1 MERVPFDRY
10 DERTMILKYFT
21 WKEWAYT
28 AVCGFFVIVQVYLDL
43 RIPEYMTVITD
54 AIMNHSPVDV
64 VYGYGADMVICALV
78 SMVVSF
84 LATIMSVLAA
94 TSLCR
99 SLRQRLFDK
108 VGEFTP
114 QDVENFS
121 VDSLITR
128 STNDVTQVQQFIV
141 RAMQTVIRVPII
153 SVWALVKISG
163 SEWEWTAVTAAG
175 VIIMVVLMGSII
187 WYTRPRFKR
196 VPKLTDS
203 INHFSLE
210 HLTGIRV
217 VRAYNAESFQE
228 KNFKEASDALKDN
241 SINIWKKAGL
251 LPGISGGINNLL
263 TVAIYW
269 LGIVLISGSEPSHQT
284 VLFSDMIVF
293 SSYAGQILNAFMRLA
308 MLIQYSARA
317 MESSRRIQELIN
329 YAPCIEDGSYLGDGT
344 DPGTVEFDHVCFE
357 YPGTGAEVLH
367 DISFR
372 IERGQTVAI
381 MGATGSG
388 KSTLMNLILR
398 FYRATEGKVT
408 VSGVDVNE
416 YDRRNLY
423 RQVSYVPQVNTI
435 FTGTVEHNVNY
446 GSTSAERDMDDIRM
460 AESIAQASEFV
471 DELEGRESFHITE
484 EGRNLSGGQR
494 QRISIARAVCKDAP
508 IWILD
513 DPFSALD
520 FLTDKKLRS
529 SIEIERKDPTK
540 ILVAQ
545 RVGTVMNSDLI
556 IVLDEGRIVGKG
568 KHDELMRDCQI
579 YREMAISQMTEGT
592 Y

>member
-1 MERVPFDRY
+1 
-10 DERTMILKYFT
+10 MILRYFT
-21 WKEWAYT
+21 WKEWLYT
-28 AVCGFFVIVQVYLDL
+28 AVCAVLVLIQVYLDL

-54 AIMNHSPVDV
+54 SIMNHDSPDV
-64 VYGYGADMVICALV
+64 VYGYGVDMVLCALI

-84 LATIMSVLAA
+84 LATVMAVLAA

-99 SLRQRLFDK
+99 LLRQRLFDK

-141 RAMQTVIRVPII
+141 RAMQTVIKVPII

-175 VIIMVVLMGSII
+175 VVIMVILMGAII
-187 WYTRPRFKR
+187 WYTRPRFR
-196 VPKLTDS
+196 RIPKLTDS
-203 INHFSLE
+203 INHYSLE
-210 HLTGIRV
+210 HLTGVRV
-217 VRAYNAESFQE
+217 VRAYNAEAFQE
-228 KNFKEASDALKDN
+228 KNFKDASDELMNN
-241 SINIWKKAGL
+241 SVWIWSRAGM
-251 LPGISGGINNLL
+251 LPGISNGINNLL
-263 TVAIYW
+263 TVVIYW

-293 SSYAGQILNAFMRLA
+293 SSYASQILNAFMRLA
-308 MLIQYSARA
+308 MLIQYSARS
-317 MESSRRIQELIN
+317 MESSRRIQELMM
-329 YAPCIEDGSYLGDGT
+329 YEACIPDGDYSGEGS
-344 DPGTVEFDHVCFE
+344 DPGVIEFNHVDFV
-357 YPGTGAEVLH
+357 YPGTDAKVLE
-367 DISFR
+367 DITFR
-372 IERGQTVAI
+372 VEKGQTVAI

-388 KSTLMNLILR
+388 KSTLINLILR
-398 FYRATEGKVT
+398 FYRATEGKIT

-416 YDRRNLY
+416 YERKNLY
-423 RQVSYVPQVNTI
+423 KQVSYVPQTNTI
-435 FTGTVEHNVNY
+435 FTGSVEHNINY
-446 GSTSAERDMDDIRM
+446 GSTSADRSMDEIRI
-460 AESIAQASEFV
+460 AESIAQASEFI

-529 SIEIERKDPTK
+529 SIDTERREPTK

-568 KHDELMRDCQI
+568 KHEELMKNCQVYRD
-579 YREMAISQMTEGT
+579 MAVSQMTEGT